1 MVYCLTDLQYLSS
14 LPLWLTK
21 CVCVCMKI
29 LHNICCSCYV
39 VVKYLYAGNM
49 FASLISGNSL
59 IAMGFLVQSLFKAI
73 GLLLRLFWKYLLFV
87 FVFVW
92 INGCVFISLLLFKLL
107 AYCLGNGFE
116 IAQLVKSLIVV

>member
-1 MVYCLTDLQYLSS
+1 
-14 LPLWLTK
+14 
-21 CVCVCMKI
+21 MKI

-39 VVKYLYAGNM
+39 VVKYLYARNM

-92 INGCVFISLLLFKLL
+92 INGCVFILLLLFKLL
-107 AYCLGNGFE
+107 AYCLGNGF
-116 IAQLVKSLIVV
+116 